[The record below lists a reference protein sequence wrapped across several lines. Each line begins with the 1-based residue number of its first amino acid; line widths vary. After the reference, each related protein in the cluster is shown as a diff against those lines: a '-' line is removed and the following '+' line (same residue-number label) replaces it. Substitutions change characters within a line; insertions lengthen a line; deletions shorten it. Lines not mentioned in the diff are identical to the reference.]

1 MRPRRVSAEKVP
13 SPVRLEE
20 ARPRIAE
27 PGGPTRRRIERE
39 DKMFAVIKTGGKQY
53 RVAADQTL
61 EVEKLAGEAGD
72 QVTFSDVL
80 MLGGDK
86 PQVGAPLVA
95 GASVAAQI
103 VEQRRGDKV
112 IIFKKR
118 RRQNSRRKNGHRQH
132 LTLIR
137 VTEILT
143 DGKAPS
149 PAKKKAEPKSA
160 PAKAE
165 APAPEETSAPLFETP
180 AGAADDLKKIS
191 GVGPALEKKLN
202 DAGITR
208 YDQIA
213 GFSADDI
220 TRVDE
225 ALRLGGRMTR
235 DDWVAQ
241 AKTLAEAAEEK

>member
-1 MRPRRVSAEKVP
+1 
-13 SPVRLEE
+13 
-20 ARPRIAE
+20 
-27 PGGPTRRRIERE
+27 
-39 DKMFAVIKTGGKQY
+39 MFAVIRTGGKQY

-61 EVEKLAGEAGD
+61 EVEKLPGEAGD

-80 MLGGDK
+80 MLGGDA

-95 GASVAAQI
+95 GASVAAEI
-103 VEQRRGDKV
+103 VEQRRGSKLV
-112 IIFKKR
+112 VFKKR
-118 RRQNSRRKNGHRQH
+118 RRKSSRRKNGHRQH
-132 LTLIR
+132 HTLVR

-149 PAKKKAEPKSA
+149 ASKKAARKA
-160 PAKAE
+160 DQQAKPTAAAE
-165 APAPEETSAPLFETP
+165 APPAAPAAQETAPLFAAP

-191 GVGPALEKKLN
+191 GVGPALENKLN
-202 DAGITR
+202 AAGITR
-208 YDQIA
+208 FDQIA

-241 AKTLAEAAEEK
+241 AKALAAAAEEK